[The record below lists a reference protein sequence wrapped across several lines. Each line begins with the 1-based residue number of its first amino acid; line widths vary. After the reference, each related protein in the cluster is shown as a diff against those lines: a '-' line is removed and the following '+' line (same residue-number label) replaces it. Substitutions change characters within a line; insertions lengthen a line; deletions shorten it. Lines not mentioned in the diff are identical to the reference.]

1 LWLDARDVVDQIRRM
16 TNSSKHEPGTQAIH
30 ADDASRGG
38 AVVAPISQATT
49 FAADT
54 DAAFLDAATRSFTDD
69 FYIRYGTPN
78 HTQVADV
85 VAALEGADRALVT
98 AGGMGAVTTV
108 ALALLRA
115 GDHVI
120 AQSSIYPGT
129 TSLVATL
136 LARFGVTST
145 TLDLTDLGALEAALS
160 VPTKL
165 VFVETPSNP
174 FLTVVDVAA
183 VSHLAHQHGA
193 TVLVDNT
200 IATPINQR
208 PLELGADLVWH
219 SATKYLGGHSDVSA
233 GVVAGRTD
241 VIEEIWRTHLVVGSV
256 LGPFDA
262 WLLLRGLR
270 TLDVRVARHNQNAT
284 SLARLLADHDVVD
297 AVHYPGLA
305 SHPRHELAASQM
317 SGFGGLLS
325 FEVQGGAAA
334 ADRLLDA
341 FTLST
346 RAASL
351 GSVHTLGTRP
361 AAMWGDTRNY
371 DASSSETVAPGLVR
385 LAVGIE
391 STADLV
397 DDLSRALDACG
408 DEDGPSG

>member
-1 LWLDARDVVDQIRRM
+1 M

-49 FAADT
+49 FAAAT
-54 DAAFLDAATRSFTDD
+54 DAQFVDAATRSFSDD

-98 AGGMGAVTTV
+98 AGGMGAVSTV

-115 GDHVI
+115 GDHVV
-120 AQSSIYPGT
+120 AQTSIYPGT
-129 TSLVATL
+129 TSLVSTV
-136 LARFGVTST
+136 LARFGVTAT
-145 TLDLTDLGALEAALS
+145 TLDLTDLGALADALK
-160 VPTKL
+160 VPTRL

-174 FLTVVDVAA
+174 LLGVVDVAA

-233 GVVAGRTD
+233 GVVAGRSD
-241 VIEEIWRTHLVVGSV
+241 VIEEIWRTHLVVGAV

-270 TLDVRVARHNQNAT
+270 TLDVRIARHNANAT
-284 SLARLLADHDVVD
+284 ALAGLLSDHDLVQ
-297 AVHYPGLA
+297 AVYYPGLV
-305 SHPRHELAASQM
+305 SHPQHELAASQM

-325 FEVQGGAAA
+325 FEVHGGATA
-334 ADRLLDA
+334 ADRVLDA
-341 FTLST
+341 LTLST

-371 DASSSETVAPGLVR
+371 DATAAGGVAAGLVR

-391 STADLV
+391 STKDLL
-397 DDLSRALDACG
+397 DDLERALDACG
-408 DEDGPSG
+408 DAESNS

>member
-1 LWLDARDVVDQIRRM
+1 M

-49 FAADT
+49 FAAAT
-54 DAAFLDAATRSFTDD
+54 DAAFVDAATRSFTDD

-85 VAALEGADRALVT
+85 VSALEGADRALVT
-98 AGGMGAVTTV
+98 AAGMGAVSTV

-115 GDHVI
+115 GDHVV
-120 AQSSIYPGT
+120 AQESIYPGT
-129 TSLVATL
+129 TALVSTV
-136 LARFGVTST
+136 LARFGVTAT
-145 TLDLTDLGALEAALS
+145 TVDLSDLAALEAALAT
-160 VPTKL
+160 PTRL
-165 VFVETPSNP
+165 VFVESPSNP
-174 FLTVVDVAA
+174 FLRVVDVAA
-183 VSHLAHQHGA
+183 VAHLAHLAGA

-270 TLDVRVARHNQNAT
+270 TLDVRVARHNENASALA
-284 SLARLLADHDVVD
+284 SLLSDHDVVD
-297 AVHYPGLA
+297 KVYYPGLKD
-305 SHPRHELAASQM
+305 HPGHELAASQM

-325 FEVQGGAAA
+325 FEVRGGAAA

-341 FTLST
+341 LTLST

-371 DASSSETVAPGLVR
+371 DATAGDAVAPGLIR

-391 STADLV
+391 STKDLLE
-397 DDLSRALDACG
+397 DLERALDACG
-408 DEDGPSG
+408 DDGADV

>member
-1 LWLDARDVVDQIRRM
+1 M
-16 TNSSKHEPGTQAIH
+16 TNASKHEPGTQAIH
-30 ADDASRGG
+30 ADDAARGG
-38 AVVAPISQATT
+38 AVVAPISQAST
-49 FAADT
+49 FAAAS
-54 DAAFLDAATRSFTDD
+54 DADFVHAATRSFADD

-98 AGGMGAVTTV
+98 AGGMGAISTI
-108 ALALLRA
+108 ALALLHE
-115 GDHVI
+115 GDHVL

-129 TSLVATL
+129 TALVAML
-136 LARFGVTST
+136 ERFGVTSS
-145 TLDLTDLGALEAALS
+145 TLDLSDLDAVEVALAK
-160 VPTKL
+160 PTRL

-174 FLTVVDVAA
+174 FLGIVDVAA
-183 VSHLAHQHGA
+183 VAHLAHRSGA
-193 TVLVDNT
+193 FVLVDNT
-200 IATPINQR
+200 LATPINQR

-233 GVVAGRTD
+233 GVIAGRTD
-241 VIEEIWRTHLVVGSV
+241 LVEEVWRTHLVVGSV

-270 TLDVRVARHNQNAT
+270 TLDVRIARHNDNAT
-284 SLARLLADHDVVD
+284 ALAALLASHPLVD

-305 SHPRHELAASQM
+305 THPQHDLATSQM

-325 FEVQGGAAA
+325 FEVHGGAAA
-334 ADRLLDA
+334 ADRVLDA
-341 FTLST
+341 LTLST

-371 DASSSETVAPGLVR
+371 DPAASGSVSPGLVR

-391 STADLV
+391 STGDLVADLE
-397 DDLSRALDACG
+397 RALEVCG
-408 DEDGPSG
+408 DEATAPS

>member
-1 LWLDARDVVDQIRRM
+1 M

-30 ADDASRGG
+30 ADDASRQG
-38 AVVAPISQATT
+38 ALVAPISQATT
-49 FAADT
+49 FAAAT
-54 DAAFLDAATRSFTDD
+54 DAAFLDAATKSFTDD

-108 ALALLRA
+108 ALALLKA
-115 GDHVI
+115 GDHVV
-120 AQSSIYPGT
+120 AQTSIYPGT
-129 TSLVATL
+129 TALVATL
-136 LARFGVTST
+136 LARFGVTAT
-145 TLDLTDLGALEAALS
+145 TIDLTDLAGLDDALS
-160 VPTKL
+160 TPTRL
-165 VFVETPSNP
+165 VLVETPSNP
-174 FLTVVDVAA
+174 FLDVVDVAA

-219 SATKYLGGHSDVSA
+219 SATKYLGGHSDLSA
-233 GVVAGRTD
+233 GVVAGHSD

-270 TLDVRVARHNQNAT
+270 TLDVRMARHNDNAT
-284 SLARLLADHDVVD
+284 ALARLLCDHDLVGPVY
-297 AVHYPGLA
+297 YPGL
-305 SHPRHELAASQM
+305 SDHPQHELAASQM

-325 FEVQGGAAA
+325 FEMRGGAAA
-334 ADRLLDA
+334 ADRLLDSL
-341 FTLST
+341 TLST

-361 AAMWGDTRNY
+361 AVMWGDTRNY
-371 DASSSETVAPGLVR
+371 AATASEAVAPGLVR

-391 STADLV
+391 ATKDLV
-397 DDLSRALDACG
+397 EDLEHGLDACR
-408 DEDGPSG
+408 DEAAGS

>member
-1 LWLDARDVVDQIRRM
+1 VDEIRHM

-30 ADDASRGG
+30 ADDAARGG

-49 FAADT
+49 FAAAT
-54 DAAFLDAATRSFTDD
+54 DAAFVDAATRSFTDD

-98 AGGMGAVTTV
+98 AGGMGAVSTV
-108 ALALLRA
+108 ALALLKA
-115 GDHVI
+115 GDHVL

-129 TSLVATL
+129 TALVSTV
-136 LARFGVTST
+136 LARFGVTAT
-145 TLDLTDLGALEAALS
+145 TVDMTDLAAVEQALS
-160 VPTKL
+160 VPTRL

-174 FLTVVDVAA
+174 LLAVVDVAA
-183 VSHLAHQHGA
+183 VSHLAHQRGA

-241 VIEEIWRTHLVVGSV
+241 VIEEIWRTHLVVGAV

-270 TLDVRVARHNQNAT
+270 TLDVRVARHNDNAMA
-284 SLARLLADHDVVD
+284 LATLLAGHDLVD
-297 AVHYPGLA
+297 AVYYPGLCD
-305 SHPRHELAASQM
+305 HPQHELAASQM

-325 FEVQGGAAA
+325 FEVRGGAAA

-341 FTLST
+341 LTLST

-371 DASSSETVAPGLVR
+371 DAAAGEAAAPGLVR
-385 LAVGIE
+385 LAIGIE
-391 STADLV
+391 STKDLV
-397 DDLSRALDACG
+397 EDLERGLDLCR
-408 DEDGPSG
+408 DEGAAGA

>member
-1 LWLDARDVVDQIRRM
+1 M

-49 FAADT
+49 FASAT

-98 AGGMGAVTTV
+98 AGGMSAVTTV
-108 ALALLRA
+108 ALALLTA

-120 AQSSIYPGT
+120 AQTSIYPGT
-129 TSLVATL
+129 TALVTTL
-136 LARFGVTST
+136 LARFGVTAT
-145 TLDLTDLGALEAALS
+145 TLDLTDLAALEEALS
-160 VPTKL
+160 VPTRL

-174 FLTVVDVAA
+174 FLGVVDVAA
-183 VSHLAHQHGA
+183 VSHLAHRHGA

-270 TLDVRVARHNQNAT
+270 TLDVRMARHNDNAT
-284 SLARLLADHDVVD
+284 ALAQLLVDHDLVG
-297 AVHYPGLA
+297 AVHYPGLEG
-305 SHPRHELAASQM
+305 HPQHELAASQM

-325 FEVQGGAAA
+325 FEVLGGAAA

-341 FTLST
+341 LTLST

-351 GSVHTLGTRP
+351 GSVNTLGTRP

-371 DASSSETVAPGLVR
+371 DAAAGKAVAPGLVR

-391 STADLV
+391 STRDLV
-397 DDLSRALDACG
+397 DDLEHGLEACR
-408 DEDGPSG
+408 DEGAAGS

>member
-1 LWLDARDVVDQIRRM
+1 M

-49 FAADT
+49 FAAAT

-98 AGGMGAVTTV
+98 AGGMGAVSTV
-108 ALALLRA
+108 ALALLTA
-115 GDHVI
+115 GDHVV
-120 AQSSIYPGT
+120 AQTSIYPGT
-129 TSLVATL
+129 TTLVGTL
-136 LARFGVTST
+136 LARFGVSST
-145 TLDLTDLGALEAALS
+145 TIDLTDLVALEDALS
-160 VPTKL
+160 VPTRL

-174 FLTVVDVAA
+174 FLGVVDVAA
-183 VSHLAHQHGA
+183 VSHLAHRHGA

-233 GVVAGRTD
+233 GVVAGHTD

-270 TLDVRVARHNQNAT
+270 TLDVRMARHNDNAT
-284 SLARLLADHDVVD
+284 ALAQLLSDHDLVGTVY
-297 AVHYPGLA
+297 YPGLKD
-305 SHPRHELAASQM
+305 HPQHELAASQM

-325 FEVQGGAAA
+325 FEMRGGAPA
-334 ADRLLDA
+334 ADRLLDSL
-341 FTLST
+341 TLST

-351 GSVHTLGTRP
+351 GSVFTLGTRP
-361 AAMWGDTRNY
+361 AVMWGDTRNY
-371 DASSSETVAPGLVR
+371 DASASEAVPPGLVR
-385 LAVGIE
+385 LSVGIE
-391 STADLV
+391 ATRDLL
-397 DDLSRALDACG
+397 DDLERGLDACR
-408 DEDGPSG
+408 DGAASGS